1 MVHKSNLILFAEL
14 VNEIGLPADDEFVK
28 CIPELQ
34 HRCLVKMPL
43 VLFSA
48 YLEHGVSD
56 GSRRSR
62 GGFRHLQDLDIPRFY
77 CLGNLRVIK
86 L

>member
-48 YLEHGVSD
+48 YL
-56 GSRRSR
+56 
-62 GGFRHLQDLDIPRFY
+62 QDLDIPRFY